1 MTGDGPERIAAL
13 IERIGRLLRTDA
25 HAGGLLPVQ
34 WEALRYLGRANRFSR
49 TPAALT
55 AYLGLTKGTVSQ
67 TVHAL
72 EARGLV
78 TKQVDPVD
86 RRGRRLSLS
95 PAGRTLLMRDPIVE
109 TVTAIRRLSGP
120 QRAEIARGL
129 ESMLSSRL
137 DARQRKPF
145 GQCRDCRHFARRHF
159 ARRHADGAPHYCRL
173 LDEPLTEQ
181 EKNEICHEQQPAA

>member
-34 WEALRYLGRANRFSR
+34 WEALRYLDRANRFSR

-67 TVHAL
+67 TLNAL
-72 EARGLV
+72 EAKGLV
-78 TKQVDPVD
+78 VKRVDPGD
-86 RRGRRLSLS
+86 RRSRSLSLS
-95 PAGRTLLMRDPIVE
+95 LAGRALLGRDPLAQTVE
-109 TVTAIRRLSGP
+109 ATRTLSGP
-120 QRAEIARGL
+120 QRAELARGL
-129 ESMLSSRL
+129 ESILSSRL

-145 GQCRDCRHFARRHF
+145 GQCRDCRYFARRHPG
-159 ARRHADGAPHYCRL
+159 GAPHYCRL
-173 LDEPLTEQ
+173 LDEPLAAEEQ
-181 EKNEICHEQQPAA
+181 DLICHEQQPAA

>member
-13 IERIGRLLRTDA
+13 IERIGRLLSTDA

-95 PAGRTLLMRDPIVE
+95 PAGRTLLMRDPLVE
-109 TVTAIRRLSGP
+109 TVTAIRTPVRTATSGD
-120 QRAEIARGL
+120 RAGARIDTVL
-129 ESMLSSRL
+129 PPR
-137 DARQRKPF
+137 
-145 GQCRDCRHFARRHF
+145 C
-159 ARRHADGAPHYCRL
+159 
-173 LDEPLTEQ
+173 
-181 EKNEICHEQQPAA
+181 AAAETVWTVP

>member
-13 IERIGRLLRTDA
+13 IERIGRLLSTDA

-78 TKQVDPVD
+78 TKQVDPAD

-95 PAGRTLLMRDPIVE
+95 PAGRTRLMRDPLAE
-109 TVTAIRRLSGP
+109 TVAAIRRLSGP
-120 QRAEIARGL
+120 QRTELARGL
-129 ESMLSSRL
+129 ESILSSRL
-137 DARQRKPF
+137 DARKRKPF
-145 GQCRDCRHFARRHF
+145 GQCRDCRYF
-159 ARRHADGAPHYCRL
+159 ARRHAGGAPHYCRL

>member
-13 IERIGRLLRTDA
+13 IERIGRLLSTDA

-78 TKQVDPVD
+78 TKQVDPAD
-86 RRGRRLSLS
+86 RRGRRLTLS
-95 PAGRTLLMRDPIVE
+95 PAGRTLLGRDPLAA
-109 TVTAIRRLSGP
+109 TVAATRSLSGP
-120 QRAEIARGL
+120 QPSGARARARIDTVL
-129 ESMLSSRL
+129 
-137 DARQRKPF
+137 
-145 GQCRDCRHFARRHF
+145 
-159 ARRHADGAPHYCRL
+159 APRC
-173 LDEPLTEQ
+173 
-181 EKNEICHEQQPAA
+181 AAAETVRTVP